1 MLEGT
6 FYMDGSCYE
15 SNISELARCGWGF
28 VCIDEGGEI
37 VGSAYGT
44 CPPWVDDIGGAEAW
58 AMLQVSLCSMPGRDP
73 YWSDCLPLVQA
84 VHKGSQVGTDPTHP
98 RARVHSLLMAA
109 LEDTD
114 PGCIGWMPSHLEK
127 DDVGRAR

>member
-6 FYMDGSCYE
+6 FYMAGSCYE

-28 VCIDEGGEI
+28 VCIDDGGEI

-58 AMLQVSLCSMPGRDP
+58 AMLQATSLAVPGKCRLWTDCQPLLTMITKGESITIDP
-73 YWSDCLPLVQA
+73 KNVY
-84 VHKGSQVGTDPTHP
+84 
-98 RARVHSLLMAA
+98 ARVQ
-109 LEDTD
+109 
-114 PGCIGWMPSHLEK
+114 PW
-127 DDVGRAR
+127 